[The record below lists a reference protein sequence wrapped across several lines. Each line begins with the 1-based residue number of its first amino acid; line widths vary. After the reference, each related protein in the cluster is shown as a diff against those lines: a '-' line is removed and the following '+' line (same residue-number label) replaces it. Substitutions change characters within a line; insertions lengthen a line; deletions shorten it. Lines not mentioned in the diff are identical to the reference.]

1 MTALGAPQ
9 LGAGYGRPPASQT
22 YTARI
27 RQKAQSLPR
36 PRSSVAGR
44 LLRGFSLLLALAAL
58 SSLAAIGS
66 LQVLQSSRMAA
77 SGYELRQLQQQRT
90 ELAVEVRRREAEI
103 AQMTN
108 LETVHAAA
116 TGRLGMVRAAATG
129 PIAVGGP
136 PAGPGWAR
144 PADTVRIAVGV
155 PAPDVAPMPE
165 RYVRPAP
172 EPPAPLEPWWSR
184 MLWDVPGLE

>member
-1 MTALGAPQ
+1 MAALGAPQ
-9 LGAGYGRPPASQT
+9 LGAGYGRPAAPATSPT

-27 RQKAQSLPR
+27 RRKAALLPR

-44 LLRGFSLLLALAAL
+44 LLRGVSLLLALVAL
-58 SSLAAIGS
+58 VSLAAIGS

-90 ELAVEVRRREAEI
+90 ELAVEVRLREAEI

-116 TGRLGMVRAAATG
+116 TGRLGMVR
-129 PIAVGGP
+129 
-136 PAGPGWAR
+136 
-144 PADTVRIAVGV
+144 PADTVRISVGV

-172 EPPAPLEPWWSR
+172 EPPAPHEPWWSEV
-184 MLWDVPGLE
+184 LWGVSGLE

>member
-9 LGAGYGRPPASQT
+9 VGAGYGRPAGPAASST

-27 RQKAQSLPR
+27 RRKAQLLPR

-58 SSLAAIGS
+58 ISLAAIGS
-66 LQVLQSSRMAA
+66 LQVLQSSRIAA
-77 SGYELRQLQQQRT
+77 SGYELRQLQQQSA
-90 ELAVEVRRREAEI
+90 ELAVEVRLREAEI

-116 TGRLGMVRAAATG
+116 TGRLGMVR
-129 PIAVGGP
+129 PD
-136 PAGPGWAR
+136 
-144 PADTVRIAVGV
+144 DTLRIAVGV